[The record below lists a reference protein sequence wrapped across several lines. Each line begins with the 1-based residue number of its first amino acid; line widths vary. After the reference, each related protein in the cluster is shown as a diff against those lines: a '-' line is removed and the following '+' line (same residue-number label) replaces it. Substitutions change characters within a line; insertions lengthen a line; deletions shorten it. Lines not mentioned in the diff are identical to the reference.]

1 MQATRERAA
10 RVACAYEYCE
20 WKREMAEDKRR
31 DSDRDSDSCDAGRIA
46 NAFSIDS
53 NRK

>member
-1 MQATRERAA
+1 MRATRQRAA
-10 RVACAYEYCE
+10 RVGYAYEYCE
-20 WKREMAEDKRR
+20 WKRGEMA
-31 DSDRDSDSCDAGRIA
+31 DRDRGRESGDAGRIA